1 MWALLG
7 FLIFARAYQ
16 EILSIIPIDA
26 YNTLSILNFS
36 DSISINRNAFQD
48 IGSFPLPIIEVL
60 EESQYFTATLTS
72 GIIEGAIPRILDFQI
87 AAGKYVNLG
96 QPGLTIFAKTDNW
109 SAFTNKLNTLT
120 GTYILPKFGPLPI
133 TDMLYWHTND
143 YLCVENLYKIANWL
157 PCKNDGIASLF
168 EQLLLSKYLS
178 IRIEGHR
185 IENNYSYSLVI
196 SSIRKDQISGTLST
210 CISSGIEIFESAIE
224 TYNTPVKIGKLT
236 LSPVKSSTSPDFTS
250 KRHIVDDERG
260 FTADFFHI
268 LTNNLPESIHLT
280 VYEYFPKPAIP
291 LLSLTSHKI
300 AHMFNFDHGWML
312 VLNIDIPPGE
322 TTIKIGLQ
330 KILLSFEEYPNDPQ
344 RGWEVPSMPIF
355 YNDKI
360 IQSNGLLMII
370 PEPDFSMPFNV
381 ICITGTV
388 LAFFF
393 TSIQSLQTWKDSVHW
408 SNDSYETSIL
418 KAKKVMNILK
428 NIFLVITLIILWI
441 LDRNGII
448 KMFG

>member
-1 MWALLG
+1 MWILLS
-7 FLIFARAYQ
+7 FFIYSRAYQ
-16 EILSIIPIDA
+16 ETLSIIPIDA

-36 DSISINRNAFQD
+36 DSINITRSAFQD
-48 IGSFPLPIIEVL
+48 IGSFPLPLIEVL
-60 EESQYFTATLTS
+60 DESLHFTAILTS
-72 GIIEGAIPRILDFQI
+72 GIIEGAIPRLLDFQY
-87 AAGKYVNLG
+87 ATGKYVNLG
-96 QPGLTIFAKTDNW
+96 QPGLTVFAKTDNW
-109 SAFTNKLNTLT
+109 SAFTNKLNALT
-120 GTYILPKFGPLPI
+120 GTYILPKFGPLPVAE
-133 TDMLYWHTND
+133 MLYWHTND
-143 YLCVENLYKIANWL
+143 YLCVENLYKIVNWL
-157 PCKNDGIASLF
+157 PCKNDGLVGLF

-178 IRIEGHR
+178 VKIEGYRIES
-185 IENNYSYSLVI
+185 IYSYSLVI
-196 SSIRKDQISGTLST
+196 SAIRKDQISGTLST
-210 CISSGIEIFESAIE
+210 CISSNAEIFESAIE
-224 TYNTPVKIGKLT
+224 TYNTPVKLGKFA
-236 LSPVKSSTSPDFTS
+236 LSPVKSNTTPDFLS
-250 KRHIVDDERG
+250 KRYIVDDERG

-268 LTNNLPESIHLT
+268 ITNHLHENIHLT
-280 VYEYFPKPAIP
+280 IYEYFPKPAIP

-300 AHMFNFDHGWML
+300 TKMFNFDHGWML
-312 VLNIDIPPGE
+312 VLDVDIPSGE
-322 TTIKIGLQ
+322 TIIKIGLQ
-330 KILLSFEEYPNDPQ
+330 KVLLCFEEYPNDPQ

-428 NIFLVITLIILWI
+428 NLFLVITLITLWI
-441 LDRNGII
+441 LDRKGII